1 MTAANVTDLD
11 CKNTGDP
18 TGDMV
23 FNMDE
28 RAIPMVC
35 RHDARGDSE
44 DCDGGNTHS
53 WLLNSKLVYL
63 EWVIEVDG
71 RFGPYIPCNLNITH
85 NGKPGDQRW
94 YCPSSDAEWDGNLP
108 DPQLCDCK
116 ATEMA
121 VGWKDMNSTQPE
133 QATRGGSK
141 VPSKQCNTT
150 ALRLCGSSLTNY
162 TTCRRCLNH
171 AYHILKN
178 ESCQGWTLQNAL
190 CPAPEPASA
199 ACEAA
204 AAHACGEFRTAAL
217 RQNCSHC
224 LNQHRQLLQP
234 ACAEEMLDSLQDYR
248 HGFCPEPQNW
258 WSNNSTATWL
268 DGWHPNHHRIAEVL
282 GGSWFSTTSAG
293 RCESGAVPGDSSGCT
308 WRPVQLKKAIDY
320 SCLQSNVAASV
331 MRTNRKC
338 FASCPDGAPFPA
350 PPFSLAL
357 ACCRSLS
364 FAVPHTIQ
372 QISRQPADGSHM
384 SGRCFRRPQA
394 LSETP
399 RTRATAGYSASS
411 TLCSA
416 TALLVCCR

>member
-1 MTAANVTDLD
+1 M
-11 CKNTGDP
+11 
-18 TGDMV
+18 
-23 FNMDE
+23 
-28 RAIPMVC
+28 
-35 RHDARGDSE
+35 
-44 DCDGGNTHS
+44 
-53 WLLNSKLVYL
+53 
-63 EWVIEVDG
+63 DG

-171 AYHILKN
+171 AYQILKN

-224 LNQHRQLLQP
+224 LNQHRQLLHP